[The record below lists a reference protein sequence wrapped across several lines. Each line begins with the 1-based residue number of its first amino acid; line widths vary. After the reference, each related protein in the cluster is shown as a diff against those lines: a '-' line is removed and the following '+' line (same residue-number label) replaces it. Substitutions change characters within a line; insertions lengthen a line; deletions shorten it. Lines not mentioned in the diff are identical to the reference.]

1 MAKKEKKVKEKA
13 KPDYNIV
20 LRPGETIL
28 HTAAPGK
35 TANLFFL
42 VPAFICIAFIGAL
55 LSTGIWAYVKDYMPA
70 GHTTITIAGVLLLAA
85 IYLVIKR
92 FIIMGRF
99 YIVTN
104 ERLIVTKGKARRSQM
119 FLDIKD
125 VYGVS
130 INQNIF
136 YRMFHL
142 ADIDFQSPSSQP
154 RTKTL
159 LIISFTSTIF
169 KFSFLY
175 KDDGV
180 ELYRLLEQ
188 LTSHREMEEENK

>member
-1 MAKKEKKVKEKA
+1 MAKKEKPKA
-13 KPDYNIV
+13 KADYNIV
-20 LRPGETIL
+20 LRPGEKVL

-35 TANLFFL
+35 SANLFFL
-42 VPAFICIAFIGAL
+42 VPALICLALIGAL
-55 LSTGIWAYVKDYMPA
+55 LTTSIWAYVKEYMPA

-85 IYLVIKR
+85 IVLIIYR

-119 FLDIKD
+119 FLDIED
-125 VYGVS
+125 IYGVS
-130 INQNIF
+130 INQNLLYRIF
-136 YRMFHL
+136 RL

-169 KFSFLY
+169 KFNFLSRN
-175 KDDGV
+175 DGV
-180 ELYRLLEQ
+180 EMFRLLEQ
-188 LTSHREMEEENK
+188 LTSHREKVEENK